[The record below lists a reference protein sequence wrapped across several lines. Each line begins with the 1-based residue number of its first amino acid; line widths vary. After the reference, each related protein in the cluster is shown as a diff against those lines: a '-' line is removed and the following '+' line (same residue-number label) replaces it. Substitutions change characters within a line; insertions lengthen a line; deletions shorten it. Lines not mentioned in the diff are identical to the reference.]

1 MVNNMKSIHIYNE
14 NNEFDFYCCKN
25 YYVVK
30 LVFGFG
36 YNRLEVKDAKES
48 FKCSAAHNKSCAAEK
63 DFVCFIIRGLLVAN
77 PLICFIL
84 PFKRGGQV
92 DPNI

>member
-48 FKCSAAHNKSCAAEK
+48 SKCSAAHNLLCAAEK
-63 DFVCFIIRGLLVAN
+63 HFVCLYYSR
-77 PLICFIL
+77 
-84 PFKRGGQV
+84 PFRS
-92 DPNI
+92 